1 MILSMTGFGRGVAS
15 SSSKKITIEIK
26 SLNSKQFDLTMR
38 VPSYF
43 KEIEV
48 EARNYIGSRMERCV
62 EL

>member
-1 MILSMTGFGRGVAS
+1 MTGFGRGVAS

-48 EARNYIGSRMERCV
+48 EARNYIG
-62 EL
+62 